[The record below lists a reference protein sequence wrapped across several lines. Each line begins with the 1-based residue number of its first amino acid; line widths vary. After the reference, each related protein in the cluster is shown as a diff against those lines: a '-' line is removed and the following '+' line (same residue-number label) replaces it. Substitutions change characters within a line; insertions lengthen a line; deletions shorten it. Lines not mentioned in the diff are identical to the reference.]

1 AATVDLEGA
10 RARLGRA
17 QLPAANPVLSGDL
30 AHDSESGQSAINR
43 GVALAQEIEV
53 GGQRGLRIA
62 SARHDVARAT
72 HALARRGRRVDA
84 EVRRACFVLAGR
96 ERRRA
101 LASERARLAEQ
112 LAEAV
117 RRRARAGDASVLDLR
132 LAEVEAARATQALA
146 VAVSDETAAR
156 AALAVAIGAPVRDE
170 LTISARDPELRDI
183 GPEDALVARALTDR
197 PDLAAARD
205 EE

>member
-1 AATVDLEGA
+1 APADAAIMNRGVVSLAMAVIRVACPSQVHAAELRLDDAIERARTTSPDLRAATVDLEGA

-43 GVALAQEIEV
+43 GVALAQEIEG

-62 SARHDVARAT
+62 SARHDVAGAT
-72 HALARRGRRVDA
+72 HALADRRRRVDA
-84 EVRRACFVLAGR
+84 EVRHAFFVLAAR

-132 LAEVEAARATQALA
+132 LAEVEAARATQAL
-146 VAVSDETAAR
+146 
-156 AALAVAIGAPVRDE
+156 
-170 LTISARDPELRDI
+170 
-183 GPEDALVARALTDR
+183 
-197 PDLAAARD
+197 
-205 EE
+205 